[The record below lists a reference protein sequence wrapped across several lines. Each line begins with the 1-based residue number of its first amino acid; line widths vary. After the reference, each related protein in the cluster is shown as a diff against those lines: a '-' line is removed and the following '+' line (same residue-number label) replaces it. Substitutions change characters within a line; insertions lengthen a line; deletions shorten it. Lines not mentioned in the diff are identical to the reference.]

1 MVVLYTYIY
10 SVSFFIYRVVRQTV
24 AETYANDDYY
34 DVTFVVIVFISF
46 LPSVFTPWFF
56 VHWILIGQIK
66 TKGMRNILFHS
77 SKSSRNGNAANPQNG
92 MRRETSRRNESKIDY
107 SYRKIKITYFCI
119 ISEDIYYIIN
129 WKLIWHH

>member
-1 MVVLYTYIY
+1 M
-10 SVSFFIYRVVRQTV
+10 RQTV
-24 AETYANDDYY
+24 AETYANDDFY

-77 SKSSRNGNAANPQNG
+77 SKPRNGNAANPQNG
-92 MRRETSRRNESKIDY
+92 MRRETPKRNESKIGY
-107 SYRKIKITYFCI
+107 FYHSIKITGI
-119 ISEDIYYIIN
+119 ILEDIFCNIN
-129 WKLIWHH
+129 CKLI